1 MVSLAPFLFIFPTY
15 RQLKSNTGFGKVNIF
30 DVESGKKEYS
40 LDIRGKFILS
50 IAYCPDGKFLASR
63 AIGGI
68 ISIFDI
74 TTGKLL
80 HMLEGHNMP
89 ICSLTFSLESQILV
103 IALDD
108 GSVKICDIQHTSL
121 AGTLSVP
128 ASWVL
133 NVAFCPGDTHLVSS

>member
-1 MVSLAPFLFIFPTY
+1 MGWDALKTFLPSLWA
-15 RQLKSNTGFGKVNIF
+15 GA
-30 DVESGKKEYS
+30 EA
-40 LDIRGKFILS
+40 LS
-50 IAYCPDGKFLASR
+50 C
-63 AIGGI
+63 
-68 ISIFDI
+68 DI